1 MSQTTS
7 ISPLELGRHLNQ
19 VRERANI
26 KQAELA
32 RKITWSPAVLSRVES
47 GERALAPEELQ
58 TILDA
63 IDTPEASRLGEVLQ
77 RIWTILPRPPLDHP
91 DQELLWE
98 AERVATEMVLL
109 RDRPDVR
116 HAFER
121 RLSEF
126 IDELKRMA
134 ALLLK
139 RDHQIAFI
147 GSIGIGKSTAICRMA
162 GLEVTTPDSAQPT
175 PVLEAGAGGV
185 TICEVHLRA
194 GPDYGLLID
203 PLNDEEVRANV
214 SDFAE
219 YLIGSESVMKH
230 ADTSEDTDAQG
241 ISKEIE
247 RAIRNLSSLPIR
259 RPKGPDGKQQRIDEA
274 KELAKTHTTVRELV
288 VEILARMELH
298 RRDRR
303 DVWYNP
309 STGKEPLIWLKE
321 TFEAVNN
328 GRHPEFTLPKR
339 IEVVV
344 PKPLLDAGDL
354 SVRLIDTKGIDRT
367 AARADLENLLDDPH
381 TVSILCS
388 GFNNA
393 PAAEA
398 RLLLERACDAGV
410 RDLDIRTAILALP
423 RPSEAMAVKD
433 ESGLR
438 VDSVEDGYSLKEEQV
453 AMSLQPLKL
462 DDLAIGFFNAY
473 QDDPQRMRTFLK
485 DRLERMRKTFR
496 ARMHDV
502 TRNAQT
508 VLQNHEREQVQAVMR
523 QAASTL
529 RTWANQNAKPQMLNV
544 RVQDSLMGQISRA
557 YASTVRAT
565 VRREGDWHNLN
576 YPHHLGYGARRM
588 AVQSLEKHV
597 NGFTAL
603 CKTLAANPQYAD
615 AGDLI
620 SQADRVLNAAYDEL
634 LRKVQL
640 MGQTAFSDELKVDSA
655 FWASCNGEWGQG
667 PGYKQRVTVHNEAWF
682 RKDTRLDLER
692 KLLAMIEREWG
703 EAVARMLGLL
713 EVGEN

>member
-1 MSQTTS
+1 MSQTPS

-47 GERALAPEELQ
+47 GDRALAPEELQ

-77 RIWTILPRPPLDHP
+77 RKWTILPRPPLDHP

-98 AERVATEMVLL
+98 AERVANEMVLL
-109 RDRPDVR
+109 RDTPDVR

-203 PLNDEEVRANV
+203 PRSDEEVRADV
-214 SDFAE
+214 TDFAE
-219 YLIGSESVMKH
+219 YIIGSESAMTH

-247 RAIRNLSSLPIR
+247 RAIRNLSALPIR

-274 KELAKTHTTVRELV
+274 KELAKTHSTIRELV

-303 DVWYNP
+303 DVWYHP
-309 STGKEPLIWLKE
+309 STGKEPLTWLKE

-367 AARADLENLLDDPH
+367 AARADLEIMLDDPH
-381 TVSILCS
+381 TVAILCS

-398 RLLLERACDAGV
+398 RLLLERARDAGV
-410 RDLDIRTAILALP
+410 RDLDMRTAVLALP

-438 VDSVEDGYSLKEEQV
+438 VDTVEDGYSLKEEQV

-462 DDLAIGFFNAY
+462 DSLAIGFFNAY
-473 QDDPQRMRTFLK
+473 QDDPQRLRTFLK

-496 ARMHDV
+496 ARMHEV
-502 TRNAQT
+502 TSNAQT
-508 VLQNHEREQVQAVMR
+508 LLQNHEREQAQAVMR

-529 RTWANQNAKPQMLNV
+529 RTWANRNAKPQMLNV
-544 RVQDSLMGQISRA
+544 HVQDSLMDQISRA
-557 YASTVRAT
+557 YASTVRAS

-576 YPHHLGYGARRM
+576 YPYHLGYGARKM
-588 AVQSLEKHV
+588 AAQSLENHV
-597 NGFTAL
+597 SGFSEL
-603 CKTLAANPQYAD
+603 CKTLAADPQYAE
-615 AGDLI
+615 ASDLI
-620 SQADRVLNAAYDEL
+620 SQADRVLTAAYDEL

-640 MGQTAFSDELKVDSA
+640 MGQTAFSDELRVDAA

-667 PGYKQRVTVHNEAWF
+667 PGYKQRVTGHNEAWF
-682 RKDTRLDLER
+682 RNDTRLELER

-703 EAVARMLGLL
+703 QAVARMLGLL
-713 EVGEN
+713 DMGEN